1 MDLVSRAKPVLRLL
15 LRLRPL
21 ATLIANLRAPFR
33 VILYRQARLSIA
45 GPLSG
50 KGRLA
55 IGKCWPGQVSRGTE
69 VAVRPGGA
77 MCVDGIFALHRG
89 VEIRVSKG
97 GRLTLGSGYL
107 ADDVRI
113 DCHQAVT
120 IGHRV
125 AIAARTVIMDTD
137 HHDLTGARART
148 APVVIGDDVWIGM
161 GAMIL
166 KGVTI
171 GSGAVIAAGSI
182 VVRDVA
188 PGMLVAGSPARDIR
202 PVTWSI

>member
-1 MDLVSRAKPVLRLL
+1 MSLWKRAVPIVRLV

-21 ATLIANLRAPFR
+21 ATLFANMRTPFR
-33 VILYRQARLSIA
+33 VLIYRQARLSIA

-50 KGRLA
+50 RGRLA

-77 MCVDGIFALHRG
+77 MRVDGIFALHRG
-89 VEIRVSKG
+89 VEIRVGKG

-113 DCHQAVT
+113 DCHDAVT

-161 GAMIL
+161 GATIL

-202 PVTWSI
+202 TVTWSI

>member
-1 MDLVSRAKPVLRLL
+1 MGLLSPLKPALRLL
-15 LRLRPL
+15 LRLQPL
-21 ATLIANLRAPFR
+21 ATLFANFRTPFR
-33 VILYRQARLSIA
+33 VILYRRARLSIA

-77 MCVDGIFALHRG
+77 MRVDGIFALHRG

-202 PVTWSI
+202 AVTWSI